1 MPLVRRRD
9 EDAIDLEFPWDESEG
24 LCGFGHSSERERE
37 IPFRRPIGT
46 VEYELASDIEMVLLE

>member
-24 LCGFGHSSERERE
+24 FGHSSERERE

-46 VEYELASDIEMVLLE
+46 VQYELASDIEMVLLE